1 MDHAVSLVQT
11 YLQLNGFF
19 TAAEYPV
26 IEALA
31 HGGYRSVTDVD
42 ILAFRF
48 PMAQR
53 VINADAGESYAI
65 GEPDPLLDVSNDS
78 IDLLIGEVKE
88 GKANMNSP
96 TTDPNV
102 LRSVLARFGCV
113 AECDDIIDILLAE
126 GSAITTSGHR
136 VRLVIF
142 GGLPREAPPI
152 ACKLISLGHVLK
164 YLQDYVRSHW
174 KMLRHIQFKDPA
186 FSFLMTLEKAK
197 RGERRT
203 RIAAGPGSQERRAD
217 PPPPP
222 SRPSPRAAS
231 HRPSPPRRRRG

>member
-26 IEALA
+26 IEALH

-42 ILAFRF
+42 ILGFRF

-53 VINADAGESYAI
+53 VINSDAGRSYTI
-65 GEPDPLLDVSNDS
+65 GAPDPLLDVSNEF

-102 LRSVLARFGCV
+102 LRAVLARFGCV
-113 AECDDIIDILLAE
+113 EECEDVIDVLLAE
-126 GSAITTSGHR
+126 GSAITANGHR

-203 RIAAGPGSQERRAD
+203 RIAPVGGTTQERRAD
-217 PPPPP
+217 PPPRAA
-222 SRPSPRAAS
+222 RPARAAS
-231 HRPSPPRRRRG
+231 HPPPPRRRRG